1 MHELS
6 ISFIIP
12 VYNTPEVLLR
22 RCIDSI
28 AKAADTVDYETLIV
42 DDGSTETDVKAIVSS
57 YGDARL
63 RYFRQDNA
71 RQGAARNRGLDNAEK
86 EWVQF
91 VDSDDFLI
99 ADNYRQIIDIAADEQ
114 PDAVMFRYRN
124 VTDAEPSV
132 NVSPGRIVCR
142 TSGVDYLTDNSAL
155 GVVWNCLIRR
165 SRLQGLR
172 FRQDIFIEDEEYMP
186 LMMLRLNTLT
196 VTDVVA
202 YAYYRHTDSTTGKR
216 SADHI
221 EKTFADFLAVIAN
234 LCEVRRSLDGK
245 PRRALTRCIDQDCVA
260 FAYNLLRRAP
270 DGKFFRRWLDRLFDE
285 GVLPAPKARYNIKYT
300 LARFATAGRRRMRL
314 LRLIFKAL

>member
-114 PDAVMFRYRN
+114 PDAVMFRHRN
-124 VTDAEPSV
+124 VTDAEPTADV
-132 NVSPGRIVCR
+132 RAGHIVCR

-186 LMMLRLNTLT
+186 LMFLRFNTLT
-196 VTDVVA
+196 VTDVEA

-221 EKTFADFLAVIAN
+221 EKTFVDFLTVIAS
-234 LCEVRRSLDGK
+234 LRDVRRGLDGK
-245 PRRALTRCIDQDCVA
+245 PRRALSRCIDQDCVA
-260 FAYNLLRRAP
+260 FAYNLLRLAP
-270 DGKFFRRWLDRLFDE
+270 DGKFFRRWLDRIFDE

-300 LARFATAGRRRMRL
+300 LARFATASRRRMRL